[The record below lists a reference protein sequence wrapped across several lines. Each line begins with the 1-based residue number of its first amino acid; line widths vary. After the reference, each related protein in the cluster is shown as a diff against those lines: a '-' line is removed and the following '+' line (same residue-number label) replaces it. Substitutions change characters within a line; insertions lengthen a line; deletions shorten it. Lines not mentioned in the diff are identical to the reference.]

1 MISIDSTNRKTPR
14 YEVVISYGELEEH
27 IYYHDYVIARMFF
40 NNIANQRIKGL
51 SIWIKDLTGI
61 TDC

>member
-1 MISIDSTNRKTPR
+1 MISIDSTNRKKPC
-14 YEVVISYGELEEH
+14 YEVIISYGELEEH

-40 NNIANQRIKGL
+40 NNVTNQRIKGL